1 MNWHQLPSDNIFT
14 FLNSS
19 PNGIETDKIQSR
31 LVKFGPNEV
40 KAIKPISPW
49 LIFFRQFNDFMIIV
63 LIAAAITSGFIGD
76 ITETIVILCIVLINA
91 IIGFIQEFRAEKS
104 LEALRKMA
112 SPFSLVIR
120 SHNVTSI
127 PTVDLIPGDIVLL
140 SAGDIV
146 PADIRL
152 IEVFSLKIDESA
164 LTGESIPAEKS
175 TQSLIAEQI
184 PLAERNNMAYKGS
197 MVAQGRAKGIIVE
210 TGMATELG
218 KIAGMLDQKEVESPL
233 KRKMTEF
240 SKKLSIVIFFICF
253 LVFIAGWI
261 RGEAPLSMLLVAIS
275 LAVAAIPESLPT
287 LITIALA
294 YGANKLMKKKALIR
308 NLPAVE
314 TLGSVTVICTD
325 KTGTLTMNKMKVVQ
339 WYEHNYLY
347 NPAQPISTLLLN
359 ASLNNNL
366 LVNED
371 KSWIGDPTEIAL
383 VEDAV
388 GKLSEEVYNNLQ
400 NSYPRVAE
408 LPFDADRKCMSTI
421 HAFQNKFLVFS
432 KGAIESISSMVSDQ
446 PIDGKILQYCKEWAD
461 HGIRVLAF
469 GYKEMNELP
478 SSITKETIE
487 SNLIFSGL
495 IGLMDPPREEV
506 FKAIEACKTAG
517 IKPIM
522 ITGDHPATAE
532 AIAKIVGIWKDGGKT
547 MTGVMLNEMNE
558 EMFLN
563 EVKNISVYARVSPE
577 QKLKIIK
584 AFQYHNHFL
593 AMTGD
598 GVNDAPSLKS
608 ADIGIAMGISGT
620 EVSKEASDMI
630 LLDDNFATIVNAV
643 EEGRIIYDNIRK
655 FIKYIMTCNGAEIW
669 IIFLAPFLGLPLPL
683 LPIQILWINLITDG
697 FPGLALVNEKAEIDI
712 MQRPPR
718 SSKESLFSRSIAFHI
733 VWVGLFM
740 AALTLGLQGWEIHQK
755 NEHWQT
761 MVFTVLSFCQLAH
774 VLAIRSDK
782 QYLFEIG
789 IFSNLSLI
797 VTIFFTCL
805 LQIVVIY
812 LPLANSIF
820 NTQPLTIAELLSCF
834 GIAILFF
841 HVIEFEKMIKRTIR
855 SKLR

>member
-1 MNWHQLPSDNIFT
+1 MNWHQLPSEKIYT
-14 FLNSS
+14 LLNSS
-19 PNGIETDKIQSR
+19 PNGIEAEEVQLR
-31 LVKFGPNEV
+31 LVKLGPNEINTV
-40 KAIKPISPW
+40 KPISPW
-49 LIFFRQFNDFMIIV
+49 LIFISQFNDFMIVV
-63 LIAAAITSGFIGD
+63 LIAASIISGIIGD

-112 SPFSLVIR
+112 SPFSIVIR
-120 SHNVTSI
+120 SHNVSSI
-127 PTVDLIPGDIVLL
+127 PTVDLVPGDIVLL

-152 IEVFSLKIDESA
+152 VEVFSLKIDESA

-175 TQSLIAEQI
+175 AQILLAEQI

-197 MVAQGRAKGIIVE
+197 MVAQGRAKGVVVE

-233 KRKMTEF
+233 KRKITEF
-240 SKKLSIVIFFICF
+240 SKKLSLIIFLICF
-253 LVFIAGWI
+253 IVFIAGWI
-261 RGEAPLSMLLVAIS
+261 RGESPLSMLLVAIS

-287 LITIALA
+287 LITITLA
-294 YGANKLMKKKALIR
+294 FGARKLIKKNTLIR
-308 NLPAVE
+308 KLPAVE

-325 KTGTLTMNKMKVVQ
+325 KTGTLTLNKMKVVQ
-339 WYEHNYLY
+339 WFECVYPY
-347 NPAQPISTLLLN
+347 NPVKSISTLLLN
-359 ASLNNNL
+359 ESLNHNL
-366 LVNED
+366 FLHQN
-371 KSWIGDPTEIAL
+371 KSWMGDPTEIAL
-383 VEDAV
+383 VEYAKNKI
-388 GKLSEEVYNNLQ
+388 GEERYNALEEN
-400 NSYPRVAE
+400 YPRVAE

-421 HAFQNKFLVFS
+421 HAFNNKFLVFS
-432 KGAIESISSMVSDQ
+432 KGAIESISTMVAEK
-446 PIDGKILQYCKEWAD
+446 PIDAKLLQYCKNWANN
-461 HGIRVLAF
+461 GIRVIAF
-469 GYKEMNELP
+469 GYKEMEKLP
-478 SSITKETIE
+478 SLINAETIE
-487 SNLIFSGL
+487 CNLIFSGL
-495 IGLMDPPREEV
+495 IGLMDPPRAEV
-506 FKAIEACKTAG
+506 FKAIEACKAAG
-517 IKPIM
+517 IKPVM

-532 AIAKIVGIWKDGGKT
+532 AIAKIVGIWKEGGKT
-547 MTGVMLNEMNE
+547 ITGIMLDEMDE
-558 EMFLN
+558 QMFLT

-643 EEGRIIYDNIRK
+643 EEGRMIYDNIRK
-655 FIKYIMTCNGAEIW
+655 FIKYIMTCNSAEIW
-669 IIFLAPFLGLPLPL
+669 IIFLAPFFGLPLPL

-697 FPGLALVNEKAEIDI
+697 FPGLALVNEKAENDI
-712 MQRPPR
+712 MSRPPR
-718 SSKESLFSRSIAFHI
+718 NSKESLFVGIAAHI
-733 VWVGLFM
+733 IWVGLFM
-740 AALTLGLQGWEIHQK
+740 AALTLILQSWEIHQK

-774 VLAIRSDK
+774 VLAIRSNK

-789 IFSNLSLI
+789 VFSNLSLI
-797 VTIFFTCL
+797 ITISLTCL

-812 LPLANSIF
+812 LPFANRIF
-820 NTQPLTIAELLSCF
+820 KTQPLTISELLICF
-834 GIAILFF
+834 AIAVLFF
-841 HVIEFEKMIKRTIR
+841 HIVEFEKMVKRMNIN
-855 SKLR
+855 SKK